1 MKALYELSGV
11 KHRYNGR
18 LVLDIPR
25 LVIEE
30 GDIVG
35 LVGPNGSGK
44 STLLRILAFL
54 EAPSEG
60 TLCFDGVPVGSE
72 GEPPRRDATLLL
84 QDSFLLKRSVFD
96 NVTYG
101 LKVRREK
108 SLRKKAFE
116 ALEMVG
122 LPPEEFAHRPWYALS
137 GGEAQRVALA
147 ARLVLRPKVLLLD
160 EPTANV
166 DEASAILI
174 KEAVLRAV
182 KEWKTTVVV
191 ATHDLLWLY
200 EVAKSVLNL
209 YQGRIAAQG
218 TSNLISGPWRPLN
231 DGLWERVF
239 PDGQRILA
247 VSPPSE
253 TATAILDPSD
263 IVIAT
268 SPPAKVS
275 AQNILSGRVTQML
288 LDNSGERVAVTIS
301 LGGAS
306 LRSTITPKAV
316 EELSIQPGQRVWVLF
331 KATTLRWL

>member
-1 MKALYELSGV
+1 MKALYELSGI
-11 KHRYNGR
+11 KHRYDNR
-18 LVLDIPR
+18 LVLDVSH
-25 LVIEE
+25 LVIEK

-54 EAPSEG
+54 EVPSEG
-60 TLCFDGVPVGSE
+60 ILRFDGMPIGGE
-72 GEPPRRDATLLL
+72 DEPPRRDVTLLL

-101 LKVRREK
+101 LKVRKEKGLRE
-108 SLRKKAFE
+108 KAFE
-116 ALEMVG
+116 ALRIVG
-122 LPPEEFAHRPWYALS
+122 LPPYEFAHRPWYALS

-147 ARLVLRPKVLLLD
+147 ARLTLKPKALLLD

-182 KEWKTTVVV
+182 KEWGTTVVV

-200 EVAKSVLNL
+200 EVAESVLNL

-218 TSNLISGPWRPLN
+218 PSNLISGPWRPLD
-231 DGLWERVF
+231 DGLWERVL
-239 PDGQRILA
+239 PDGQRILSI
-247 VSPPSE
+247 SPPSE
-253 TATAILDPSD
+253 VATAALDPSD

-268 SPPAKVS
+268 SPPAKLS
-275 AQNILSGRVTQML
+275 TQNVLSGTVAQML
-288 LDNSGERVAVTIS
+288 LDNGGERVIVTIS
-301 LGGAS
+301 LGGMS
-306 LRSTITPKAV
+306 LKSTITPKAV
-316 EELSIQPGQRVWVLF
+316 KNLSIQPGQRVWVLF
-331 KATTLRWL
+331 KATALRWL